1 MQGLVFDIEEFAL
14 FDGPGIRTAVFM
26 KGCPLRCNWC
36 HNPEGL
42 RLKPDRVV
50 SSLCVQCGRCKTVC
64 AHPDGCIACGEC
76 VSVCPRG
83 CIRIAGQWWEAKDL
97 ADKILQN
104 APILKMNG
112 GGVTFSGGECSLQT
126 PFLLEVCSYL
136 GDLHKA
142 IETCGHAPEEKFR
155 QLLGAVDL
163 VMFDIKHT
171 DPAMHKLHTGVDN
184 RLIRKNLQQLIDS
197 GVPFIARVPVIPGVN
212 DSAENL
218 RQTALWVKDAPN
230 LLHVELLP
238 YNKAAG
244 GKYRS
249 VGMEYAP
256 QFDVERS
263 PNLQSECFEELGVTV
278 KIM

>member
-42 RLKPDRVV
+42 RVKPDKVV
-50 SSLCVQCGRCKTVC
+50 SSLCVECGKCKSVC
-64 AHPDGCIACGEC
+64 PHPEGCVACGAC
-76 VSVCPRG
+76 VSACPRG
-83 CIRIAGQWWEAKDL
+83 CIRIAGQYWEAKDL
-97 ADKILQN
+97 ADKLLQN
-104 APILKMNG
+104 APILHLNG
-112 GGVTFSGGECSLQT
+112 GGVTFSGGECSLQAE
-126 PFLLEVCSYL
+126 FVLEVCSYL
-136 GDLHKA
+136 EGLHKA
-142 IETCGHAPEEKFR
+142 METCGHAPEEKFR
-155 QLLGAVDL
+155 KLLQVMDL

-171 DPAMHKLHTGVDN
+171 DPAQHKKHTGVDN
-184 RLIRKNLQQLIDS
+184 VLIRKNLQNLIQS

-212 DSAENL
+212 DSEENL

-249 VGMEYAP
+249 VGMQYEP
-256 QFDVERS
+256 QFNTEQL
-263 PNLQSECFEELGVTV
+263 PNLQTSCFEELGVNV